1 MKPQNHNKIRYHT
14 STVSLACSNM
24 SNGKKRKRELIEEEK
39 DHPSVLKKAI
49 VGPQRKEVFV
59 TNIVSVSKCDH
70 PFVLQEVVFLLK
82 GKYGNV
88 FPAVVSLCRNTGTSF
103 NIFRTGSIINT
114 GSNSKAISVL
124 SMVLLESYLSRV
136 YHKYIRFHKWKVIN
150 IVVSMVLG
158 FEIDMDAV
166 NFFYSHISGVWRPT
180 IFQGFSLRSDDLHV
194 SFTIFKDSSVNVTGL
209 RSLDQI
215 PLVQERAYRL
225 FYKCRKT

>member
-1 MKPQNHNKIRYHT
+1 
-14 STVSLACSNM
+14 M
-24 SNGKKRKRELIEEEK
+24 SSVIKKRKRDLEPLQGEGED
-39 DHPSVLKKAI
+39 DHSAHKRVSSP
-49 VGPQRKEVFV
+49 PERKEVFI

-114 GSNSKAISVL
+114 GSDSKPISIL

-136 YHKYIRFHKWKVIN
+136 YRQYIRFHRWKVIN

-166 NFFYSHISGVWRPT
+166 NFFYSHINGTWRPS
-180 IFQGFSLRSDDLHV
+180 IFQGFSIRSDDLHV
-194 SFTIFKDSSVNVTGL
+194 SFTVFKDSSVNVTGL
-209 RSLDQI
+209 RSLEQI